1 MYIQMTKNQF
11 NPEASYIKHISK
23 LVKVMLL
30 IIFYTCPI
38 PCTPVYGVSLILSY
52 IVENI

>member
-1 MYIQMTKNQF
+1 MYVQMTINQF

-23 LVKVMLL
+23 LVKVTML

-52 IVENI
+52 IIENI